1 MHGIPYI
8 TRSHEVRIKELFF
21 AGKVIVI
28 TGPRRV
34 GKTTLLKTIVEQSGK
49 NHMFLNG
56 EDHSTSELFERRTA
70 ENYRSILSDVDLLVI
85 DEAQHVPGIGYIAK
99 LIHDELPDKQVILSG
114 SSSFDLIQHTGE
126 PLTGR
131 KITFELLPFSEAE
144 LWETDAP
151 QKRIDLL
158 RRRMVF
164 GNYPEVY
171 LDQSNASKMEYLREL
186 KDSYLLKDVLRFEQ
200 LRNAAK
206 VIDLLRLIAMQV
218 GSEVSYLEL
227 GKQLSMSK
235 NTVEK
240 YLDLLSK
247 AYVLY
252 KLEGFSRNLR
262 KEITKSSR
270 WYFYDNGIM
279 NIVLNNLDDLSLRR
293 DIGRLWENYII
304 SERLKYLN
312 TSRQLSRVYF
322 WRTYDQQEIDLVEE
336 RGESL
341 SAFEMKWKHQ
351 SKGAPKAWKN
361 AYPDS
366 TFKVISPE
374 SYLAFVGITRS
385 SNTALNE

>member
-1 MHGIPYI
+1 
-8 TRSHEVRIKELFF
+8 
-21 AGKVIVI
+21 
-28 TGPRRV
+28 
-34 GKTTLLKTIVEQSGK
+34 
-49 NHMFLNG
+49 MFLNG
-56 EDHSTSELFERRTA
+56 EDRSTTELFERRTA
-70 ENYRSILSDVDLLVI
+70 ENYRSILSDIDLLVI
-85 DEAQHVPGIGYIAK
+85 DEAQHIPDIGYIAK

-114 SSSFDLIQHTGE
+114 SSSFEIIQRTGE

-131 KITFELLPFSEAE
+131 KITFELLPFSEVE
-144 LWETDAP
+144 LWEIAAP

-158 RRRMVF
+158 RKRMVF

-171 LDQSNASKMEYLREL
+171 LDQSNASRIEYLREL
-186 KDSYLLKDVLRFEQ
+186 RDSYLLKDVLKFEQ
-200 LRNAAK
+200 LRNADK
-206 VIDLLRLIAMQV
+206 VMDLLRLIAMQV

-247 AYVLY
+247 AYVIY

-293 DIGRLWENYII
+293 DTGRLWENYII

-312 TSRQLSRVYF
+312 TSRQLSRIYF

-341 SAFEMKWKHQ
+341 SAFEMKWKYQ

-366 TFKVISPE
+366 TYEVISPD
-374 SYLAFVGITRS
+374 SYLPFVGIS
-385 SNTALNE
+385 L

>member
-1 MHGIPYI
+1 MIPDPYI
-8 TRSHEVRIKELFF
+8 PRSHEARIKELFF
-21 AGKVIVI
+21 EGKVIVL
-28 TGPRRV
+28 TGPRRA
-34 GKTTLLKTIVEQSGK
+34 GKTTLLKTIVEQSGRS
-49 NHMFLNG
+49 HMFLNG
-56 EDHSTSELFERRTA
+56 EDRSTSELFERRTT

-85 DEAQHVPGIGYIAK
+85 DEAQHIPGIGYIAK

-114 SSSFDLIQHTGE
+114 SSSFEIIQHTGE

-131 KITFELLPFSEAE
+131 KITFELLPFSESE
-144 LWETDAP
+144 LSKTTAP

-158 RRRMVF
+158 RRRIVF

-171 LDQSNASKMEYLREL
+171 LEQSSASRTEYLREL
-186 KDSYLLKDVLRFEQ
+186 RDSYMLKDVLKFKQ
-200 LRNAAK
+200 LRNAGK
-206 VIDLLRLIAMQV
+206 VIDPLRLVAMQV

-235 NTVEK
+235 NTVER

-247 AYVLY
+247 AYVIY

-293 DIGRLWENYII
+293 DTGRLWENYII

-312 TSRQLSRVYF
+312 SGRQLSRVYF

-351 SKGAPKAWKN
+351 SKPPPKAWIK

-366 TFKVISPE
+366 IFEVISPE
-374 SYLAFVGITRS
+374 SYLPFVGITQ
-385 SNTALNE
+385 

>member
-1 MHGIPYI
+1 MKSVLYI
-8 TRSHEVRIKELFF
+8 TRSHEARLKELFF
-21 AGKVIVI
+21 AGKVIVL

-34 GKTTLLKTIVEQSGK
+34 GKTTLLKNIVEQSGK
-49 NHMFLNG
+49 SHMFLNG
-56 EDHSTSELFERRTA
+56 EDLSTAELFERRTA

-85 DEAQHVPGIGYIAK
+85 DEAQHISDIGYIAK
-99 LIHDELPDKQVILSG
+99 LIHDELPDKQLILSG
-114 SSSFDLIQHTGE
+114 SSSFEIIQHTGE

-131 KITFELLPFSEAE
+131 KITFELLPFSESE
-144 LWETDAP
+144 LWGTAAP

-158 RRRMVF
+158 RKRMVF

-171 LDQSNASKMEYLREL
+171 LDKSNASRVEYLREL
-186 KDSYLLKDVLRFEQ
+186 RDSYLLKDVLKFEQ
-200 LRNAAK
+200 LRNADK
-206 VIDLLRLIAMQV
+206 VMDLLRLVAMQV
-218 GSEVSYLEL
+218 GSEVSYHEL

-247 AYVLY
+247 AFVIY

-270 WYFYDNGIM
+270 WYYYDNGIL

-293 DIGRLWENYII
+293 DAGRLWENYMI

-312 TSRQLSRVYF
+312 TVRQLSRLYF
-322 WRTYDQQEIDLVEE
+322 WRTYDRQEIDLVEE
-336 RGESL
+336 RGVSL

-361 AYPDS
+361 AYPES

-374 SYLAFVGITRS
+374 TYFPFVGIDS
-385 SNTALNE
+385 

>member
-1 MHGIPYI
+1 MDANPYI
-8 TRSHEVRIKELFF
+8 TRSYEARIKELFF
-21 AGKVIVI
+21 GGKVIII
-28 TGPRRV
+28 TGPRRA
-34 GKTTLLKTIVEQSGK
+34 GKTTLLKTVVEQSGIS
-49 NHMFLNG
+49 HMFLNG
-56 EDHSTSELFERRTA
+56 EDRSTSELFERRTA
-70 ENYRSILSDVDLLVI
+70 EHYRAILSDIDLLVI
-85 DEAQHVPGIGYIAK
+85 DEAQHVPDIGYIAK
-99 LIHDELPDKQVILSG
+99 LIHDELPGKQVILSG
-114 SSSFDLIQHTGE
+114 SSSFEIIQQTGE

-144 LWETDAP
+144 LWETSAP
-151 QKRIDLL
+151 QKRNDLL

-171 LDQSNASKMEYLREL
+171 LDQSNASRMEYLREL
-186 KDSYLLKDVLRFEQ
+186 RDSYLLKDVLRFEQ
-200 LRNAAK
+200 IRNAGK

-247 AYVLY
+247 AYVIY

-279 NIVLNNLDDLSLRR
+279 NIVLNNLDDLSQRR
-293 DIGRLWENYII
+293 DTGRLWENYII

-312 TSRQLSRVYF
+312 TGRQLRRIYF

-361 AYPDS
+361 AYPES
-366 TFKVISPE
+366 TFEVITPE
-374 SYLAFVGITRS
+374 SYLPFVGITR
-385 SNTALNE
+385 

>member
-1 MHGIPYI
+1 MNARPEIIASSQTNKKIFIFLLSIKGNWRNKTLPARNINILKDKNTRPKMMIRQAYFSQPTIP
-8 TRSHEVRIKELFF
+8 K
-21 AGKVIVI
+21 K
-28 TGPRRV
+28 
-34 GKTTLLKTIVEQSGK
+34 
-49 NHMFLNG
+49 M
-56 EDHSTSELFERRTA
+56 
-70 ENYRSILSDVDLLVI
+70 LVI
-85 DEAQHVPGIGYIAK
+85 DEAQHVPDIGYITK
-99 LIHDELPDKQVILSG
+99 LIHDELPGKQVILSG
-114 SSSFDLIQHTGE
+114 SSSFEILQHTGE

-131 KITFELLPFSEAE
+131 KITFELLPFSETE
-144 LWETDAP
+144 LWETAAP

-186 KDSYLLKDVLRFEQ
+186 RDSYLLKDVLKFEQ
-200 LRNAAK
+200 LRNADK
-206 VIDLLRLIAMQV
+206 VMDLLHLIALQV

-247 AYVLY
+247 AYVIY

-279 NIVLNNLDDLSLRR
+279 NIILNNLDDLSLRR
-293 DIGRLWENYII
+293 DTGRLWENYII
-304 SERLKYLN
+304 SERLKYLS
-312 TSRQLSRVYF
+312 TIHQLSRLYF

-336 RGESL
+336 HGETL

-366 TFKVISPE
+366 TFKMISPE
-374 SYLAFVGITRS
+374 TYPAFVGIDQ
-385 SNTALNE
+385 

>member
-8 TRSHEVRIKELFF
+8 TRSHEARIKELFF

-49 NHMFLNG
+49 SHMFLNG
-56 EDHSTSELFERRTA
+56 EDRSTSELFERRTA

-114 SSSFDLIQHTGE
+114 SSSFEIIQHTGE

-131 KITFELLPFSEAE
+131 KITFELLPFSESE
-144 LWETDAP
+144 LWETGAP

-171 LDQSNASKMEYLREL
+171 LDQSNASRMEYLREL
-186 KDSYLLKDVLRFEQ
+186 RDSYLLKDVLRFEQ

-247 AYVLY
+247 AYVIY

-293 DIGRLWENYII
+293 DTGRLWENYII

-312 TSRQLSRVYF
+312 TSRQLSRIYF
-322 WRTYDQQEIDLVEE
+322 WRTYDRQEIDLVEE

-374 SYLAFVGITRS
+374 SYLAFVGITR
-385 SNTALNE
+385 

>member
-1 MHGIPYI
+1 MMIPDPYI
-8 TRSHEVRIKELFF
+8 PRSHEERIKELFF
-21 AGKVIVI
+21 EGKVIVL

-34 GKTTLLKTIVEQSGK
+34 GKTTLLKNILKHSGK
-49 NHMFLNG
+49 SYMFLNG
-56 EDHSTSELFERRTA
+56 EDRSISELFERRTT
-70 ENYRSILSDVDLLVI
+70 ENYKSILSDADLLVI
-85 DEAQHVPGIGYIAK
+85 DEAQHIPGIGYIAK
-99 LIHDELPDKQVILSG
+99 LIHDELPEKQVILSG
-114 SSSFDLIQHTGE
+114 SSSFEIIQHTGE

-131 KITFELLPFSEAE
+131 KITFELLPFSESE
-144 LWETDAP
+144 LSETAAP

-171 LDQSNASKMEYLREL
+171 LDQSSASRTEYLREL
-186 KDSYLLKDVLRFEQ
+186 RDSYLLKDVLKFEQ
-200 LRNAAK
+200 LRNAGK
-206 VIDLLRLIAMQV
+206 VIDLLRLVAMQV

-235 NTVEK
+235 NTVER

-247 AYVLY
+247 AYVIY

-279 NIVLNNLDDLSLRR
+279 NIVLNNLDDLSLRK
-293 DIGRLWENYII
+293 DTGRLWENYII

-351 SKGAPKAWKN
+351 SKPPPKAWMK

-366 TFKVISPE
+366 TFEVISPD
-374 SYLAFVGITRS
+374 SYLPFVGITR
-385 SNTALNE
+385 

>member
-1 MHGIPYI
+1 MIPDPYI
-8 TRSHEVRIKELFF
+8 PRSHEARIKELFF
-21 AGKVIVI
+21 EGKVIVL
-28 TGPRRV
+28 TGPRRA
-34 GKTTLLKTIVEQSGK
+34 GKTTLLKTIVEQSGRS
-49 NHMFLNG
+49 HMFLNG
-56 EDHSTSELFERRTA
+56 EDRSTSELFERRTT

-85 DEAQHVPGIGYIAK
+85 DEAQHIPGIGYIAK

-114 SSSFDLIQHTGE
+114 SSSFEIIQHTGE

-131 KITFELLPFSEAE
+131 KITFELLPFSESE
-144 LWETDAP
+144 LSKTTAP

-158 RRRMVF
+158 RRRIVF

-171 LDQSNASKMEYLREL
+171 LEQSSASRTEYLREL
-186 KDSYLLKDVLRFEQ
+186 RDSYMLKDVLKFKQ
-200 LRNAAK
+200 LRNAGK
-206 VIDLLRLIAMQV
+206 VIDLLRLVAMQV

-235 NTVEK
+235 NTVER

-247 AYVLY
+247 AYVIY

-270 WYFYDNGIM
+270 WYLYDNGIM

-293 DIGRLWENYII
+293 DTGRLWENYII

-312 TSRQLSRVYF
+312 SGRQLSRVYF

-351 SKGAPKAWKN
+351 SKPPPKAWIK

-366 TFKVISPE
+366 IFEVISPE
-374 SYLAFVGITRS
+374 SYLPFVGITQ
-385 SNTALNE
+385 

>member
-1 MHGIPYI
+1 MNAISYI
-8 TRSHEVRIKELFF
+8 TRSHETRIKELLFS
-21 AGKVIVI
+21 GKVIVL

-34 GKTTLLKTIVEQSGK
+34 GKTTLLKKIVAQSGTS
-49 NHMFLNG
+49 HLFLNG
-56 EDHSTSELFERRTA
+56 EDHSTVELLERRTA
-70 ENYRSILSDVDLLVI
+70 ENYRTILSDVDLLVI
-85 DEAQHVPGIGYIAK
+85 DEAQHIPEIGFIAK
-99 LIHDELPDKQVILSG
+99 LVHDELPDKQVILSG
-114 SSSFDLIQHTGE
+114 SSSFEIIQRTGE

-131 KITFELLPFSEAE
+131 KITFELFPFSEVE
-144 LWETDAP
+144 LWETTAP

-158 RRRMVF
+158 RKRMVF

-171 LDQSNASKMEYLREL
+171 LDQSNASRIEYLREL
-186 KDSYLLKDVLRFEQ
+186 RDSYLLKDVLRFEQ
-200 LRNAAK
+200 LRNSDK
-206 VIDLLRLIAMQV
+206 VTDLLRLIAMQV
-218 GSEVSYLEL
+218 GSEISYHEL

-247 AYVLY
+247 AYVLF

-270 WYFYDNGIM
+270 WYFHDNGIM

-293 DIGRLWENYII
+293 DTGRLWENYII
-304 SERLKYLN
+304 SERLKYLHAGR
-312 TSRQLSRVYF
+312 TLSRLYF

-341 SAFEMKWKHQ
+341 AAYDMKWKHQ
-351 SKGAPKAWKN
+351 SKRAPKAWKN

-366 TFKVISPE
+366 SFQVISSE
-374 SYLAFVGITRS
+374 SYLDFVGIAR
-385 SNTALNE
+385 

>member
-1 MHGIPYI
+1 MDANPYI
-8 TRSHEVRIKELFF
+8 TRSYEARIKELFF
-21 AGKVIVI
+21 GGKVIII
-28 TGPRRV
+28 TGPRRA
-34 GKTTLLKTIVEQSGK
+34 GKTTLLKTVVEQSGIS
-49 NHMFLNG
+49 HMFLNG
-56 EDHSTSELFERRTA
+56 EDRSTSELFERRTA
-70 ENYRSILSDVDLLVI
+70 EHYRAILSDIDLLVI
-85 DEAQHVPGIGYIAK
+85 DEAQHVPDIGYIAK
-99 LIHDELPDKQVILSG
+99 LIHDELPGKQVILSG
-114 SSSFDLIQHTGE
+114 SSSFEIIQQTGE

-144 LWETDAP
+144 LWETSAP
-151 QKRIDLL
+151 QKRNDLL

-171 LDQSNASKMEYLREL
+171 LDQSNASRMEYLREL
-186 KDSYLLKDVLRFEQ
+186 RDSYLLKDVLRFEQ
-200 LRNAAK
+200 IRNAGK

-247 AYVLY
+247 AYVIY

-279 NIVLNNLDDLSLRR
+279 NIVLNNLDDLSQRR
-293 DIGRLWENYII
+293 DTGRLWENYII

-312 TSRQLSRVYF
+312 TGRQLRRIYF

-341 SAFEMKWKHQ
+341 SAFKMKWKHQ

-361 AYPDS
+361 AYPES
-366 TFKVISPE
+366 TFEVITPE
-374 SYLAFVGITRS
+374 SYLPFVGITR
-385 SNTALNE
+385 

>member
-1 MHGIPYI
+1 MNGFPYI
-8 TRSHEVRIKELFF
+8 TRSHEARIKELFF
-21 AGKVIVI
+21 AGKVIVL

-34 GKTTLLKTIVEQSGK
+34 GKTTLLKSILEQSGR
-49 NHMFLNG
+49 NHLFLNG
-56 EDHSTSELFERRTA
+56 EDRSTVELFERRTA

-85 DEAQHVPGIGYIAK
+85 DEAQYIPEIGFIAK

-114 SSSFDLIQHTGE
+114 SSSFEIIQRTGE

-131 KITFELLPFSEAE
+131 KITFELLPFSEVE
-144 LWETDAP
+144 LWETATP

-158 RRRMVF
+158 RKRMVF
-164 GNYPEVY
+164 GNYPEAY
-171 LDQSNASKMEYLREL
+171 LDQSNASRIEYLRDL
-186 KDSYLLKDVLRFEQ
+186 RDSYLLKDVLKFEQ
-200 LRNAAK
+200 LRNADK
-206 VIDLLRLIAMQV
+206 VMDLLRLIAMQV
-218 GSEVSYLEL
+218 GSEVSYHEL

-247 AYVLY
+247 AYVIY

-270 WYFYDNGIM
+270 WYYYDNGIM
-279 NIVLNNLDDLSLRR
+279 NIVLNNLDDLSLRK
-293 DIGRLWENYII
+293 DSGRLWENYII

-312 TSRQLSRVYF
+312 TDRQLSRLYF

-341 SAFEMKWKHQ
+341 LAFEMKWKHQ

-366 TFKVISPE
+366 SFQVISPE
-374 SYLAFVGITRS
+374 SYLDFVGIAR
-385 SNTALNE
+385 